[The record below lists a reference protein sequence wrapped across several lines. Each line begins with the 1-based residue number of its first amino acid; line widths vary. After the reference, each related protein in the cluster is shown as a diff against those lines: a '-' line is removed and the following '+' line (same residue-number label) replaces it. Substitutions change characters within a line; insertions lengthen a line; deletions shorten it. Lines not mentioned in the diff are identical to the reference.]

1 MTCAAGSRAIQPSNP
16 RRQQNNPGRG
26 LHTAPGL
33 IRPSPFAMEL
43 DIMTLHH
50 KAKRCQLPDLF
61 DWVTERDSRVADHRV
76 RWVARRCR
84 VPFATAET
92 IIANA
97 GFSDG
102 E

>member
-1 MTCAAGSRAIQPSNP
+1 MKALPYSRKK
-16 RRQQNNPGRG
+16 
-26 LHTAPGL
+26 LHCPN
-33 IRPSPFAMEL
+33 
-43 DIMTLHH
+43 
-50 KAKRCQLPDLF
+50 LF
-61 DWVTERDSRVADHRV
+61 DSVADQDVCVPSHRV

-102 E
+102 ERR